1 MYVYYCTWRPLC
13 LHAVITTAWSRCTT
27 QPIAVFTVYTH
38 PGLYDSASDDYWQ
51 PYKANCSLVLSD
63 YTQFATAIVRN
74 RCYSDMHTVLAIRSV
89 VQKLIQ
95 TPGVCCPG
103 IPALSRRLLLLSYLK
118 KNGMYQEPEANVIGR
133 RREVKRDWDTSK
145 QRHCLLYTSPSP
157 RDS

>member
-74 RCYSDMHTVLAIRSV
+74 HCFSDMHTVLAIRSV

-103 IPALSRRLLLLSYLK
+103 IPALSRLLLSRRPSIVPASAVPASQHCPGIPALSRRLLLLS
-118 KNGMYQEPEANVIGR
+118 
-133 RREVKRDWDTSK
+133 
-145 QRHCLLYTSPSP
+145 
-157 RDS
+157 